1 MREIKNHPIL
11 RFSRGER
18 IKFIFEG
25 KELTAYRGETV
36 AMALYRHGIDVFSE
50 SAKLH
55 RPRGMFCAIGKC
67 SSCMMRI
74 NGIPNVR
81 TCILPVQKG
90 MIVERQKGLGEKPE
104 RTAAK
109 FMPSIERNEKVTIV
123 GGGPA
128 GLSAAITLKKSGIT
142 PLIVE
147 QNPLL
152 GGQLIKQTHKFFGSK
167 EEHAGTRGIE
177 IAKEMVDEVKRLN
190 IPYFTNSSAFGFYT
204 DRTLAVFKDN
214 QLVKIKSDYFVF
226 ATGAAEKMIPFEGN
240 DIPGVFGAGAAQTM
254 MNVFGIKPGNR
265 VLMVGAGN
273 VGLIVSYQLLQA
285 GVDVACVIE
294 ASPKIGGYFVHAAK
308 LRRFGVPILASTT
321 IKRAVGVSRVKKA
334 ITVKLDEHFKEI
346 PNTEKEWNV
355 DTVCLA
361 TGLIPSVTLLAQAGC
376 EMKYIPALGGYVPLR
391 NRLLETSLKN
401 VFVAGDA
408 DGIEEAS
415 TAIME
420 GRIAAFA
427 IAQKEGIDK
436 TSELNETLD
445 ELKRLRSGPFGKKIL
460 SGIAEAENARLS

>member
-50 SAKLH
+50 SPKLH
-55 RPRGMFCAIGKC
+55 RPRGIFCAIGKC

-104 RTAAK
+104 RTAK
-109 FMPSIERNEKVTIV
+109 FMPPIERNEKVTIV

-128 GLSAAITLKKSGIT
+128 GLNAAITLKKSGIA

-190 IPYFTNSSAFGFYT
+190 IPHFTNSSAFGFYT

-361 TGLIPSVTLLAQAGC
+361 TGLIPSVALLAQTGC

-460 SGIAEAENARLS
+460 SGITEAENARLS